1 MFDLNTPILLSE
13 PPARA
18 WSPFQSAI
26 FDAGQSSVG
35 NLLIQA
41 VAGSGKSTTLEELSR
56 RVGGSTL
63 LAFNKSIAEELKS
76 RGLNAKTFHSFGF
89 AIWKTAAPAA
99 KMESKKL
106 WQHMDKILGRGTLLQ
121 KEYGQDII
129 RLVGLMKNYAMG
141 LDGSEIWPAEV
152 EDLMGDYEL
161 DIPPELTAEAAAA
174 ALKIFLSSRDDLS
187 CFDFD
192 DMLYIPVYK
201 GWRFSATQ
209 NLLVDEAQDLNPIQH
224 RIVEELVRLG
234 ARLIAVGDRWQ
245 SIYGFRG
252 AMSGSMDELK
262 RRFDMIE
269 LPLSVSYRCSRSV
282 VEEAQQICPQILF
295 RDGAPDG
302 AVGRLTEHP
311 ELWHPEE
318 MILCR
323 TNAPLFRQILREI
336 RAGRPV
342 RVLSNFLETIQSF
355 VKKHGKGISDIEAF
369 RRRLDN
375 WYDLEVA
382 KLDSQHV
389 PRRSNRRAVLAD
401 RRDTFLCLS
410 EQVSSVEE
418 LLSLVSRLAH
428 STEGPIFSTIHKSKG
443 LESSRVH
450 LLRPDLVPPPWVDP
464 ESSGAEQESN
474 LHYVAITRAKVE
486 FNYGVKPK

>member
-1 MFDLNTPILLSE
+1 MLDLNASVVLSE
-13 PPARA
+13 PPARD

-26 FDAGQSSVG
+26 FDVGQSSVG
-35 NLLIQA
+35 NILIQA

-56 RVGGSTL
+56 RLGNSTL

-89 AIWKTAAPAA
+89 ALWKDNARAA
-99 KMESKKL
+99 KMESRKL
-106 WQHMDKILGRGTLLQ
+106 WQHMDRILGKGTVLQ
-121 KEYGQDII
+121 KDYGQDII
-129 RLVGLMKNYAMG
+129 RLVGLMKNYALG
-141 LDGSEIWPAEV
+141 LDSSDIWPTEV

-161 DIPPELTAEAAAA
+161 DIPPELAAEAAAA

-201 GWRFSATQ
+201 GWKFPTIP
-209 NLLVDEAQDLNPIQH
+209 NLLVDETQDLNPIQH
-224 RIVEELVRLG
+224 WIVEELVRLG

-252 AMSGSMDELK
+252 AMTDSMDQLK
-262 RRFDMIE
+262 TRFQMLE
-269 LPLSVSYRCSRSV
+269 LPLSVSYRCSRRV
-282 VEEAQQICPQILF
+282 VEEAQKICPQILF
-295 RDGAPDG
+295 RDNAPDG
-302 AVGRLTEHP
+302 SVGQLDKHP
-311 ELWHPEE
+311 DLWHPEE

-336 RAGRPV
+336 RDGRPV
-342 RVLSNFLETIQSF
+342 RVLSNFLESIQSF
-355 VKKHGKGISDIEAF
+355 VKKHSKGISDIESF
-369 RRRLDN
+369 RRRLDA
-375 WYDLEVA
+375 WYQKEVE
-382 KLDSQHV
+382 KLDDQRV
-389 PRRSNRRAVLAD
+389 PLRSNRRAALAD
-401 RRDTFLCLS
+401 RRETYLCLS

-464 ESSGAEQESN
+464 ESAGAAQESN
-474 LHYVAITRAKVE
+474 LHYVAVTRAKME
-486 FNYGVKPK
+486 FNYGVKPE